1 MGGIITPYY
10 MIQWLLK
17 LTLAV
22 MGQVYV
28 ILDGF
33 VKYPVKEIAEIPID
47 IDFQIMDRRILC
59 NHLEKRFGLD
69 KDVFWYL
76 PSTSKIRLGCQ
87 LGRNLRKEV

>member
-1 MGGIITPYY
+1 

-17 LTLAV
+17 LILAV

-28 ILDGF
+28 VIDGF
-33 VKYPVKEIAEIPID
+33 VKYPIEEIAEIPID
-47 IDFQIMDRRILC
+47 IDFQTMGRRKLC
-59 NHLEKRFGLD
+59 NHLEDRFGLD
-69 KDVFWYL
+69 KDVFWNL